1 MLKDTGA
8 SVIKKKVFQENF
20 SGDFQKKKTKRK
32 VFQENFSCDLQ
43 KRKTKKVFANIP
55 QGFWRFPTTF

>member
-8 SVIKKKVFQENF
+8 IVIKKKVFQENF
-20 SGDFQKKKTKRK
+20 SGDPQKKNKKK
-32 VFQENFSCDLQ
+32 GLQENFSCDLQ

-55 QGFWRFPTTF
+55 RGFWRFQTTF